1 MTISTRRTAFRSRT
15 RASESVERETPTTG
29 ICIGSDDP
37 LTGKVVVRPAEAW
50 KILCCGHNVGYKLIN
65 SGHLTVTK
73 VRGMTLI
80 HVDSIRRLLNLT
92 T

>member
-1 MTISTRRTAFRSRT
+1 MSRG
-15 RASESVERETPTTG
+15 RASEFVDREKPSAG
-29 ICIGSDDP
+29 PSIAADDP

-50 KILCCGHNVGYKLIN
+50 KILCCGHNVGYKLIK

-80 HVDSIRRLLNLT
+80 HVESIRRLLNLPA
-92 T
+92 